1 MNEESAK
8 SFQDSLFK
16 ALNLFNNHEWY
27 EAHDA
32 FEEIWNSVDGDERQV
47 IQGILQVSVSQF
59 HLSKGNLNGATILL
73 GEGLGRIKTRTKINL
88 GIDLLMYTSGTS
100 SFRDKVFKREVTLNH
115 QYPFDLGVIW
125 SDPPRK
131 MICLEPWTSPRNS
144 FVDGFRNIMIPSK
157 DSISLNASIQ
167 IKSLK

>member
-1 MNEESAK
+1 MIEESTK
-8 SFQDSLFK
+8 SFQDSFFI
-16 ALNLFNNHEWY
+16 ALNLFNNHRWY

-88 GIDLLMYTSGTS
+88 GIDLEAICQSLDGLLRKLQYKEVLNDY
-100 SFRDKVFKREVTLNH
+100 DK
-115 QYPFDLGVIW
+115 PF
-125 SDPPRK
+125 
-131 MICLEPWTSPRNS
+131 
-144 FVDGFRNIMIPSK
+144 
-157 DSISLNASIQ
+157 
-167 IKSLK
+167 LKPL

>member
-1 MNEESAK
+1 MKEENRK
-8 SFQDSLFK
+8 KFQDSLFI

-27 EAHDA
+27 DAHDA

-88 GIDLLMYTSGTS
+88 GIDLE
-100 SFRDKVFKREVTLNH
+100 SFCL
-115 QYPFDLGVIW
+115 
-125 SDPPRK
+125 
-131 MICLEPWTSPRNS
+131 CLENLLRKLQTEEALSENDKP
-144 FVDGFRNIMIPSK
+144 F
-157 DSISLNASIQ
+157 
-167 IKSLK
+167 LKTL